1 MIDDYCEE
9 CGHYNEVPFMSRDQ
23 FLSTT
28 ECECDCHDED

>member
-9 CGHYNEVPFMSRDQ
+9 CGHYNEVPFT
-23 FLSTT
+23 TT